1 MQLSAERQVVSNSS
15 DLVQLLKLEVLSNRF
30 LTFEID
36 VATRS
41 SSSPLYNA
49 LSSRSLVSFPSAVQL
64 SRIVS
69 GMLARDV
76 KWRGMF

>member
-1 MQLSAERQVVSNSS
+1 MKGKGRGWKCRAA
-15 DLVQLLKLEVLSNRF
+15 DA
-30 LTFEID
+30 
-36 VATRS
+36 ATRS

-76 KWRGMF
+76 KWRGIF